1 MDALGKPAG
10 LEPQYIGVR
19 KKRWVVC
26 FENTILDLDLSI
38 YEKMVYIVLCSH
50 AKKDGSCFP
59 SVKKIAE
66 EASCSRTKVFESLLT
81 LERLGI
87 IVRNNQVF
95 EGRGQTANLYEIL
108 DIDPGPQDERGD
120 RKLPPPS
127 VRGTGASVS
136 RTGVSTARMGGVRG
150 TDTHIDVLELNHL
163 TIPKEHKIPPTPQRG
178 KREKGDLENA
188 KPETGSKGNNTK
200 DSLLAILAA
209 FNEILPELPPA
220 ESLTTSRCHVLTLRV
235 SEDQARSEA
244 EWWRHYFE
252 RVRLFPW
259 LMGNNPKGWRATFD
273 WLISENGMRKV
284 LEGGFTQIQH
294 SGYSPGELREW
305 QRRYTDERGIVDA
318 KALLRDWRAKT
329 AKGR

>member
-1 MDALGKPAG
+1 MLRTAI
-10 LEPQYIGVR
+10 IGVR

-26 FENTILDLDLSI
+26 FENSILDLDLPI

-50 AKKDGSCFP
+50 AKKDGSCYP
-59 SVKKIAE
+59 SVKKITE
-66 EASCSRTKVFESLLT
+66 EASCSRTKVFESLQT

-87 IVRNNQVF
+87 IARNNQVF

-108 DIDPGPQDERGD
+108 DIDLGPQNERGD
-120 RKLPPPS
+120 RKISPPS
-127 VRGTGASVS
+127 VRETGASVT
-136 RTGVSTARMGGVRG
+136 RTGVSAACMGGVRD

-178 KREKGDLENA
+178 KREKAEKNYDSTG
-188 KPETGSKGNNTK
+188 ETPK
-200 DSLLAILAA
+200 AILAA

-220 ESLTTSRCHVLTLRV
+220 ESLTASRCHVLKLRIG
-235 SEDQARSEA
+235 EDQARSEA

-259 LMGNNPKGWRATFD
+259 LIGNNPKGWRATFD

-284 LEGGFTQIQH
+284 LEGGFTQAQH
-294 SGYSPGELREW
+294 SGYSPEELREW